1 MAQTKIT
8 KRQFDAAYKK
18 HLPNGWV
25 KFAYKYFS
33 KSTTKENMSLNN
45 HITFFL
51 IALFLLGFFGT
62 AFKAAPAFIGTVT
75 WIYMILLST
84 LVLYLLSAVLL
95 NNRRLKK
102 VMKILGVTKVEY
114 NKLVKKYYP

>member
-1 MAQTKIT
+1 MGETKVT

-18 HLPNGWV
+18 HLPSGWI
-25 KFAYKYFS
+25 KFAYKHFS

-51 IALFLLGFFGT
+51 IGLFLLGFFGT
-62 AFKAAPAFIGTVT
+62 AFNAAPAFIGTVT

-102 VMKILGVTKVEY
+102 VMKILGVTKIEY
-114 NKLVKKYYP
+114 NKLVRKFYP

>member
-1 MAQTKIT
+1 
-8 KRQFDAAYKK
+8 
-18 HLPNGWV
+18 
-25 KFAYKYFS
+25 
-33 KSTTKENMSLNN
+33 
-45 HITFFL
+45 
-51 IALFLLGFFGT
+51 LFLLGFFGT